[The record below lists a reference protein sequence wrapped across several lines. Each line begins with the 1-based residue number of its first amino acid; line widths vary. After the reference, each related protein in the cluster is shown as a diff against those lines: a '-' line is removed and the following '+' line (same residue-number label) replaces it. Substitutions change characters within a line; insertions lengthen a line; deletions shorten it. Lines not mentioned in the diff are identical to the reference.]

1 MKNVKAITNFT
12 KKYLQ
17 FDVAIIDWYH
27 LNNIINE
34 CLNYYYYFFVGDTS
48 ICKVCLINFQISLI
62 SLKWISHIKKI

>member
-34 CLNYYYYFFVGDTS
+34 FLNKFFFFYGDTS
-48 ICKVCLINFQISLI
+48 IGKVYLINFSNIPNI
-62 SLKWISHIKKI
+62 AKVN